1 MVFAFLRDVYNY
13 YFGNRFPSRELV
25 ATLTERSDEG
35 SGRSSIPRAQ
45 RSSPASTMLVKYSFK
60 PMVTPSIIRQPS
72 ILRPIEDDEYE
83 AWVETHPSQSVCI
96 KRLQIHEE
104 F

>member
-1 MVFAFLRDVYNY
+1 MVFAFLRDAYNY
-13 YFGNRFPSRELV
+13 YFGNRYPRRELV
-25 ATLTERSDEG
+25 ATLTERLDE
-35 SGRSSIPRAQ
+35 
-45 RSSPASTMLVKYSFK
+45 PASTALVKYSFK
-60 PMVTPSIIRQPS
+60 PMLTPSIIRQPS

>member
-1 MVFAFLRDVYNY
+1 MVFAAYNY
-13 YFGNRFPSRELV
+13 YFGNRYPRRELV
-25 ATLTERSDEG
+25 STLTERSDE
-35 SGRSSIPRAQ
+35 
-45 RSSPASTMLVKYSFK
+45 PASTALVKYSFK
-60 PMVTPSIIRQPS
+60 PMSIIRQPS
-72 ILRPIEDDEYE
+72 ILRSLEDDEYE

>member
-1 MVFAFLRDVYNY
+1 MVFAFLRDAYNY
-13 YFGNRFPSRELV
+13 YFGNRYPRRELV
-25 ATLTERSDEG
+25 STLTERSDE
-35 SGRSSIPRAQ
+35 
-45 RSSPASTMLVKYSFK
+45 PASTALVKYSFK
-60 PMVTPSIIRQPS
+60 PIPIIRQPM
-72 ILRPIEDDEYE
+72 RPEEDEHE

>member
-1 MVFAFLRDVYNY
+1 MVFAFLRDAYNY
-13 YFGNRFPSRELV
+13 YFGNRYPRRELV
-25 ATLTERSDEG
+25 ATLTERSGGE
-35 SGRSSIPRAQ
+35 A
-45 RSSPASTMLVKYSFK
+45 PASTALVKYSFK
-60 PMVTPSIIRQPS
+60 PILSPSIIRQPS

>member
-1 MVFAFLRDVYNY
+1 MVFSYFRDLVNY
-13 YFGNRFPSRELV
+13 YLGNRYPRRELV
-25 ATLTERSDEG
+25 ATLTE
-35 SGRSSIPRAQ
+35 
-45 RSSPASTMLVKYSFK
+45 PASTALVLHSFK
-60 PMVTPSIIRQPS
+60 GVGSFAPRHPEKQPMSIIRQP
-72 ILRPIEDDEYE
+72 ILRPIEEDEHE

>member
-1 MVFAFLRDVYNY
+1 MVFSYFRDFVNY
-13 YFGNRFPSRELV
+13 YLGNRYPKRELV
-25 ATLTERSDEG
+25 ATLTEREE
-35 SGRSSIPRAQ
+35 
-45 RSSPASTMLVKYSFK
+45 PASTMLVKYSFK
-60 PMVTPSIIRQPS
+60 PMLTPIIRQP
-72 ILRPIEDDEYE
+72 ILRPLEEEEHE

>member
-1 MVFAFLRDVYNY
+1 MVFSYFRDLVNY
-13 YFGNRFPSRELV
+13 YLGNRYPKRELV
-25 ATLTERSDEG
+25 ATLTERSGGE
-35 SGRSSIPRAQ
+35 A
-45 RSSPASTMLVKYSFK
+45 PASTALVKYSFK
-60 PMVTPSIIRQPS
+60 DPMLTPSIIRQPLY
-72 ILRPIEDDEYE
+72 ILRPLEDDEHE

>member
-25 ATLTERSDEG
+25 ATLTERSDE
-35 SGRSSIPRAQ
+35 
-45 RSSPASTMLVKYSFK
+45 PASTALVKYSFK
-60 PMVTPSIIRQPS
+60 PMLTPSIIRQPS

>member
-25 ATLTERSDEG
+25 ATLTERSGGE
-35 SGRSSIPRAQ
+35 A
-45 RSSPASTMLVKYSFK
+45 PASTALVKYSFK
-60 PMVTPSIIRQPS
+60 PMLTPSIIRQPS

>member
-25 ATLTERSDEG
+25 ATLTERSDE
-35 SGRSSIPRAQ
+35 
-45 RSSPASTMLVKYSFK
+45 PASTMLV
-60 PMVTPSIIRQPS
+60 VTPSNIIRQPS

>member
-1 MVFAFLRDVYNY
+1 MVFSYFRDLVNY
-13 YFGNRFPSRELV
+13 YLGNRYPKRELV
-25 ATLTERSDEG
+25 ATLTERDE
-35 SGRSSIPRAQ
+35 
-45 RSSPASTMLVKYSFK
+45 PASTMLVKYSFK
-60 PMVTPSIIRQPS
+60 GVGSFAPIHPNPSIIRQP
-72 ILRPIEDDEYE
+72 ILRPLEEEEHE

>member
-1 MVFAFLRDVYNY
+1 MVFAFLRDAYNY

-35 SGRSSIPRAQ
+35 SGK